1 MKIAKYALNMFLLVF
16 FLGLISAPFGA
27 FKYLKVNAPAT
38 LKGAT
43 LSAVSERKYEGFVSV
58 TQPSPA
64 PLTRNVSFTAYAGKK
79 VTYEGLLELK
89 NESKDVV
96 NYQILVV
103 KSDSLNEIS
112 ANLYFNNSETQT
124 EIALPPGGKASIS
137 LSAEG
142 FFSTPQ
148 SLQSNLT
155 FLVLEK

>member
-1 MKIAKYALNMFLLVF
+1 MKIVKYALNMFLLVF

-27 FKYLKVNAPAT
+27 FKYLKVSAPAT

-58 TQPSPA
+58 TQPAPA
-64 PLTRNVSFTAYAGKK
+64 PLMRDVAFTAYAGKK

-89 NESKDVV
+89 NESADVV
-96 NYQILVV
+96 NYQILIV
-103 KSDSLNEIS
+103 KNDSYNEVFAS
-112 ANLYFNNSETQT
+112 VYFNASETQT
-124 EIALPPGGKASIS
+124 EIALPPNGKASIS

-142 FFSTPQ
+142 FFPTPD
-148 SLQSNLT
+148 SLESNLT